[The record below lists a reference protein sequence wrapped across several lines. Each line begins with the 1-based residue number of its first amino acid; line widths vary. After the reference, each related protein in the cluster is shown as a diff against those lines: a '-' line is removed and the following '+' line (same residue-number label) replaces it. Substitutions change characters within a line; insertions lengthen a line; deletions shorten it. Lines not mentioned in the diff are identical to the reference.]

1 MPSSNQP
8 ITEARKP
15 SGPAPA
21 PRVLVTG
28 AASGI
33 GAAVAASFAA
43 DGAHVVGCDRD
54 RSPDPRIT
62 SVVGDVR
69 DPDTARRAVLASAVE
84 NRLDVLVLAAG
95 VHDGGIGLDAPLE
108 DLAHAVD
115 TALTINVKGYVL
127 ALAAAAPA
135 LRAAGGTVVLV
146 LSDATFMSGGNG
158 AGVAYTAAK
167 HADLGVLRWA
177 ARDLAPR
184 VRVNGVAPG
193 GVRTG
198 LRVERAAGEHHPLW
212 SGHSTDSREQRI
224 RAGNPMGVMLEPE
237 QVARY
242 VRLLA
247 DPAAHAITGEVLRID
262 GGRSLVTG

>member
-1 MPSSNQP
+1 MTSLTHQ
-8 ITEARKP
+8 AL
-15 SGPAPA
+15 A

-43 DGAHVVGCDRD
+43 DGAEVTGFDRD
-54 RSPDPRIT
+54 PSPDSRIS

-69 DPDTARRAVLASAVE
+69 DPSTVRQAVTTAALDH
-84 NRLDVLVLAAG
+84 RLDVLVLAAG
-95 VHDGGIGLDAPLE
+95 VHDGGIGLDADLE

-115 TALTINVKGYVL
+115 TAFTINVKGYIL
-127 ALAAAAPA
+127 TLAAAAPA
-135 LRAAGGTVVLV
+135 LRASTGTVVVV
-146 LSDATFMSGGNG
+146 LSDASFMSGGNG

-177 ARDLAPR
+177 ARALAPE

-193 GVRTG
+193 GVRTR
-198 LRVERAAGEHHPLW
+198 LSVEDASGVAHPLW
-212 SGHSTDSREQRI
+212 DPPSTHSREERI
-224 RAGNPMGVMLEPE
+224 RTGNPLQVMLTPE
-237 QVARY
+237 QVAYY

-247 DPAAHAITGEVLRID
+247 DPNAHAITGEVLRLD
-262 GGRSLVTG
+262 GGRSLVSG